1 MRQYLSLLQDI
12 LDNGRTRGDRTGTG
26 TRGLFGRQLRF
37 DLREGFPL
45 LTTKKMFF
53 RGIVAELLWF
63 ISGSTDEHVLRDQG
77 VHIWR
82 EWATPEQCARFG
94 RKPGDLGP
102 IYGHQWRNFGATKN
116 EDGTY
121 QRDGFDQLAW
131 LVNEIKTNPNSR
143 RLILTGWNPK
153 EATEVA
159 LPACHTVSQFY
170 VQDGELSLQL
180 YQRSADVFLG
190 VPFNLATYALL
201 AHLMADATGLRVGEF
216 VYTFGDVHL
225 YNDHFDQARLQLTRE
240 PLPLPRLS
248 IGFDAP
254 KDIFAIKASDINLV
268 GYESHPAI
276 KAAVSI

>member
-1 MRQYLSLLQDI
+1 MQKYLSLLQDI

-37 DLREGFPL
+37 NLRDGFPL

-63 ISGSTDEHVLRDQG
+63 LSGSTDEHVLRDQG

-82 EWATPEQCARFG
+82 EWATAEQCARFG
-94 RKPGDLGP
+94 RKAGDLGP

-116 EDGTY
+116 EDGSY
-121 QRDGFDQLAW
+121 QRDGFDQIAW
-131 LVNEIKTNPNSR
+131 LLNEIKTNPNSR

-159 LPACHTVSQFY
+159 LPACHTTSQFY
-170 VQDGELSLQL
+170 VQNGRLSLML
-180 YQRSADVFLG
+180 NQRSADVFLG

-201 AHLMADATGLRVGEF
+201 AHLMADATGLQVGTF
-216 VYTFGDVHL
+216 VYSFGDVHL
-225 YNDHFDQARLQLTRE
+225 YNNHVKQAHQQLARE
-240 PLPLPRLS
+240 PMALPALS

-254 KDIFAIKASDINLV
+254 KDIFALKVSDIDLWD
-268 GYESHPAI
+268 YSSHPAI
-276 KAAVSI
+276 KASVSV